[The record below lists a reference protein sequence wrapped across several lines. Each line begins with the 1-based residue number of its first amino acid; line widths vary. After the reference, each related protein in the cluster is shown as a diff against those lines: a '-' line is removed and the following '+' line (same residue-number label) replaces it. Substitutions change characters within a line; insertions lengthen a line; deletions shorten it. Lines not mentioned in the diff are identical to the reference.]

1 MKKGY
6 LLVGLSLII
15 FVNQAAWITFS
26 PVSSLVS
33 EELGVTRHMIGLLAI
48 LFPAFFL
55 LLTIPSGLLLDRSF
69 HRWLTI
75 GVLFTAAGTVLRLIY
90 PRNYT
95 WLLGCQI
102 LLATGQPF
110 LLNSFAPFASRVY
123 PGNKDFAVSVL
134 SLAMYLGIIYS
145 MGTGYFLYTRCG
157 LVSLLVPIAV
167 LAIIGLIL
175 YVAGYQELIHTN
187 NETSVTTAPRNIL
200 AEIRKVIGYRE
211 LWLLG
216 VVLGLGVALFD
227 NMTIWLETVLDS
239 IGLGNIAGIAI
250 AAALLLGLGGV
261 AFVPSAIARRSKRT
275 YYIRTAT
282 IIGIIV
288 YGVLAL
294 YTGKVLVA
302 VLIPLLG
309 LVMLPAYPIIMEW
322 ISTYYPREIHGGSSG
337 FIGFVSRIFTVVL
350 ATVAAVFTYSPRAYF
365 MFLAGVTV
373 IAFIVALTLPG
384 EK

>member
-1 MKKGY
+1 MKRGF
-6 LLVGLSLII
+6 LLLGLSLII

-33 EELGVTRHMIGLLAI
+33 MELGVTKHMVGLLAI

-75 GVLFTAAGTVLRLIY
+75 GVILTIVGVVLRLLY
-90 PRNYT
+90 PRNYL
-95 WLLGCQI
+95 WLLGCQV
-102 LLATGQPF
+102 LLAIGQPF

-123 PGNKDFAVSVL
+123 PENRDFAVSIL

-145 MGTGYFLYTRCG
+145 MGTGYFLYTKYG
-157 LVSLLVPIAV
+157 LLSLLAPISAV
-167 LAIIGLIL
+167 AIIGALL
-175 YVAGYQELIHTN
+175 YVAGYRILV
-187 NETSVTTAPRNIL
+187 TSRIENRLAPSSRNVL
-200 AEIRKVIGYRE
+200 EEMRKVVSYRE

-216 VVLGLGVALFD
+216 IVLGLGVALFD

-239 IGLGNIAGIAI
+239 IGIGNIAGVAI

-261 AFVPSAIARRSKRT
+261 AFVPRIIARMSKRT
-275 YYIRTAT
+275 YYIRAAT
-282 IIGIIV
+282 IIGLVIYIL
-288 YGVLAL
+288 LAL
-294 YTGKVLVA
+294 YTGRLLVA

-337 FIGFVSRIFTVVL
+337 FIGFVSRIFTVLL

-365 MFLAGVTV
+365 LFLTTVTIAALV
-373 IAFIVALTLPG
+373 IALLLPR